1 MVGQIVRRECVVGD
15 PTVMSIKAEAAA
27 FVWDEPELLFADPI
41 VAETVDVLE
50 SFYEMPWFGLQRSWV
65 ISQGRDRDADLLRP
79 SAQRRSG
86 IDVGRFEVGRFRLP
100 AATLPIPCVFGR
112 RGRASVWRRIPWRRP
127 KRVSGWDGSA
137 AWRIL

>member
-50 SFYEMPWFGLQRSWV
+50 PFYEMPWFGLQRSWV

-86 IDVGRFEVGRFRLP
+86 HRCRSI
-100 AATLPIPCVFGR
+100 
-112 RGRASVWRRIPWRRP
+112 
-127 KRVSGWDGSA
+127 
-137 AWRIL
+137 